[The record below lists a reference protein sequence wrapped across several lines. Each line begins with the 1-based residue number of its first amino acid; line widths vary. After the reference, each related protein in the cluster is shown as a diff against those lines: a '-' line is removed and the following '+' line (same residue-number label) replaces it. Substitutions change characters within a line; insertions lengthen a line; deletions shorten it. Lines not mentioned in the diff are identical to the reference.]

1 MEHREIRATMYCIL
15 NMAFSLAR
23 GAIFGSS
30 VLRSAIK
37 PIFQMRCYSELVTAQ
52 ELRVGGFAEH
62 AGIV

>member
-15 NMAFSLAR
+15 NMAFAR